1 MLQYTMVLTKQFE
14 GCILHP
20 YLCPAGVPTI
30 GYGATFYEDGTPV
43 TLHDPAI
50 THERA
55 ERLLEA
61 TLVRTF
67 YPAVEVNCPALGTE
81 KRFAGVLDFTF
92 NVGNNAL
99 RMSTARRRL
108 NEGDWQAAAR
118 ELRKWVKGGG
128 KVLPGLVRRREAEI
142 VYIL

>member
-1 MLQYTMVLTKQFE
+1 MMLTKPFE
-14 GCILHP
+14 GCSLFP

-50 THERA
+50 TYERA
-55 ERLLEA
+55 ERLLA
-61 TLVRTF
+61 GTLARNF
-67 YPAVEVNCPALGTE
+67 YPAVEANCPALATE

-92 NVGNNAL
+92 NVGKNAL
-99 RMSTARRRL
+99 RMSTARRKL
-108 NEGDWQAAAR
+108 NEGDWQAAAS
-118 ELRKWVKGGG
+118 EFRKWVKGGG